1 MAKTVVILGGSY
13 AGLHVAHALLKK
25 NDKDVK
31 VILVSKNSHFYWNV
45 ASVRAIVP
53 GIIKD
58 DEIFKPLASA
68 LQRYPSTSYELI
80 IGTAESTDFDAKT
93 VRVATAAGPRTL
105 SYDQLVLATGAN
117 CPTTDVPWKA
127 SGTYEETLAGL
138 HETADKVKG
147 AERIVV
153 AGAGSTGIEVA
164 GELGFQYGK
173 TKEITLL
180 SSGPKLLGGDIVGP
194 AAANELKKLKVN
206 IRYDSQVQRTA
217 PRGDGKIE
225 IFLANGEVVLAD
237 LYLPTMGLVPNSEY
251 INAKYLV
258 EGKKTVEV
266 DDFLRV
272 KDTANVWAAGDVVS
286 KPRAGFMITQKQAG
300 AVAKN
305 VELALKGQPPV
316 VAKGFPFD
324 ILACSTGRSRG
335 AGRAGSVKLPSFF
348 VWMAKGRTL
357 ALQMVPSYIDGS
369 VA

>member
-25 NDKDVK
+25 PANDVK
-31 VILVSKNSHFYWNV
+31 VILVSKNSHFYWNI

-53 GIIKD
+53 GIVKD

-68 LQRYPSTSYELI
+68 LSRYPSTSYELI

-93 VRVATAAGPRTL
+93 VQVATTDGPKTL
-105 SYDQLVLATGAN
+105 SYDHLVLATGSN

-127 SGTYEETLAGL
+127 SGTYEDALAKL
-138 HETADKVKG
+138 HETAEKVKS

-153 AGAGSTGIEVA
+153 AGAGATGIEVA

-173 TKEITLL
+173 TKEIVLL
-180 SSGPKLLGGDIVGP
+180 CGGPKLLGGDIVGP
-194 AAANELKKLKVN
+194 AAANELKKLKVD
-206 IRYDSQVQRTA
+206 IQYDSQVQSVATR
-217 PRGDGKIE
+217 DGKTE
-225 IFLANGEVVLAD
+225 ISLANGKVVLAD

-266 DDFLRV
+266 DESLRV
-272 KDTANVWAAGDVVS
+272 KGATNVWAAGDIVS
-286 KPRAGFMITQKQAG
+286 KPRAGFMITQKQAS

-305 VELALKGQPPV
+305 IELALKGQQPV
-316 VAKGFPFD
+316 VAKGLPVD

-335 AGRAGSVKLPSFF
+335 AGRAGSFKLPSFF